1 MEEQGADRYLSLMPL
16 IQLMEMESRHL
27 AELVD
32 SGRSPQ
38 WMLRL
43 VGEWVLDVKQD
54 VSLALKYLLKST
66 Y

>member
-1 MEEQGADRYLSLMPL
+1 
-16 IQLMEMESRHL
+16 MEMESHHS

-32 SGRSPQ
+32 SGRHPQ

-43 VGEWVLDVKQD
+43 VGEWVLDVEQD
-54 VSLALKYLLKST
+54 VSLDLKYLLKST